1 MQRAKV
7 LTGIRGETKKNND
20 VKRKVR
26 EQGTRILL
34 LIQSELNELMKIL
47 SLLQILKFEEKVLK
61 RVRVEE
67 IAYE

>member
-20 VKRKVR
+20 VKRKVH

-47 SLLQILKFEEKVLK
+47 SLLQILKFEEKALK